1 MKGYFQSMAAEKK
14 IGKKKRLIVKNVK
27 KEDTEVCEST
37 PEVIPL
43 DVHKCLR
50 YSLSSSFT
58 CERHLFL
65 KADAS
70 NICALL
76 VGNVPSYLDLDVIN
90 GFLSEFV
97 KASIDGVFPLRS
109 NSASNR
115 FDVGQLTIR
124 IVFSSPEGVKE
135 ALAKAETSGP
145 FIAEKYGP
153 FDDTT
158 TIQAQMASYHS
169 RVVDSDSLM
178 KEVDEYMNAHDE
190 EAAAANRAARKRRKV
205 ADEDGWITVTKGSR
219 TSAPESKKMR
229 EDEPLSHQDEKRK
242 QKKVDV
248 AFYNF
253 QIKESKMKHLN
264 ELRAKFEEDKKRV
277 AMAKAARKF
286 RPL

>member
-1 MKGYFQSMAAEKK
+1 RSVFQSMVAVNKIGRKKRISEKK
-14 IGKKKRLIVKNVK
+14 VK
-27 KEDTEVCEST
+27 KEDVEGNDGSST
-37 PEVIPL
+37 VNTG
-43 DVHKCLR
+43 DAHKCLK

-70 NICALL
+70 NENALL
-76 VGNVPSYLDLDVIN
+76 IGNVPSYLDLDVVK

-97 KASIDGVFPLRS
+97 KTSIDGVFPLRS
-109 NSASNR
+109 NATGNR
-115 FDVGQLTIR
+115 FDAGQLTIR
-124 IVFSSPEGVKE
+124 VVFSSRLGVE
-135 ALAKAETSGP
+135 QALAKAESVGS
-145 FIAEKYGP
+145 FVAEKYGP

-158 TIQAQMASYHS
+158 TIQAQMAAYQS
-169 RVVDSDSLM
+169 RIADADSLM
-178 KEVDEYMNAHDE
+178 KEVEEYMSAHDE

-229 EDEPLSHQDEKRK
+229 EDEPLNYQDEKRK

-253 QIKESKMKHLN
+253 QIKESKMRHLN
-264 ELRAKFEEDKKRV
+264 ELRSKFEEDKKRV

-286 RPL
+286 RP

>member
-1 MKGYFQSMAAEKK
+1 MVSLKKSGKIKRGEKK
-14 IGKKKRLIVKNVK
+14 VKA
-27 KEDTEVCEST
+27 EDAEVSCSSN
-37 PEVIPL
+37 VIPG
-43 DVHKCLR
+43 DAHKCLR

-70 NICALL
+70 NESALL
-76 VGNVPSYLDLDVIN
+76 IGNVPSYLDLDVIK

-97 KASIDGVFPLRS
+97 TTPIDGVFPLRS
-109 NSASNR
+109 NSTGNR

-124 IVFSSPEGVKE
+124 IVFSSRTGVE
-135 ALAKAETSGP
+135 QALVNAETVGP
-145 FIAEKYGP
+145 FVAEKYGP

-158 TIQAQMASYHS
+158 TIQAQMAAYQS
-169 RVVDSDSLM
+169 RVVDANSLM
-178 KEVDEYMNAHDE
+178 QQVEEVMSVHDE

-229 EDEPLSHQDEKRK
+229 EDEPLNYQDAKRK
-242 QKKVDV
+242 HKKVDV

-286 RPL
+286 KPL

>member
-1 MKGYFQSMAAEKK
+1 IQGMVADKK
-14 IGKKKRLIVKNVK
+14 IDKKKRLVAK
-27 KEDTEVCEST
+27 KKLEREKSEITEST
-37 PEVIPL
+37 SKKVPSVSE

-50 YSLSSSFT
+50 YSLSSSYTF
-58 CERHLFL
+58 ERHLFL

-70 NICALL
+70 NECALL
-76 VGNVPSYLDLDVIN
+76 IGNVPSYLDLDVVKGI
-90 GFLSEFV
+90 LSEFV
-97 KASIDGVFPLRS
+97 KTSIVGIFPLRS
-109 NSASNR
+109 NAPGNR
-115 FDVGQLTIR
+115 FDAGQLTIR
-124 IVFSSPEGVKE
+124 VIFSSQTGVE
-135 ALAKAETSGP
+135 QVLSKAESVGT
-145 FIAEKYGP
+145 FVAEKYGP
-153 FDDTT
+153 YDDTT
-158 TIQAQMASYHS
+158 TIQARVAAYQS
-169 RVVDSDSLM
+169 RVADSASLM
-178 KEVDEYMNAHDE
+178 KEVEEYMSAHDD

-219 TSAPESKKMR
+219 TTAPESKKMR
-229 EDEPLSHQDEKRK
+229 EDEPLSSMDEKRK